1 MRTAEEWTQRALGR
15 NAALIL
21 GWRRASGIQAG
32 RLNLARE
39 MDGELRQRAQAALT
53 QIGER
58 TVRAYDPAAYLEE
71 DEVFLLTVDQ
81 LPTRPHRRRGG
92 RRQANPD
99 DGVDEQAEASE
110 LIHLLRAPGDL
121 DPISPETARGQSFL
135 FYAAV
140 FAGRAG
146 SLAFVKRHNPG
157 AVLKTGRVL
166 GLFGDVVTR
175 IDEPVLVFE
184 PDFDL
189 VIDGDELA
197 ALKST
202 ALSRIFV
209 DLEVAA
215 AAVPAHVAELRA
227 SGLSFADTSL
237 ELIAVACSKRR
248 LLAGRLQ
255 ALIQAQHLPALTVEM
270 VRAYVTGLNEDPER
284 FIVGDQ
290 IVVVEDDVADL
301 LDVLDQ
307 RHYRGGYDHLLRRA
321 DRNSVIS

>member
-1 MRTAEEWTQRALGR
+1 MRTADEWTRIPLGR
-15 NAALIL
+15 NAALVL
-21 GWRRASGIQAG
+21 GWRRGSRIQAG
-32 RLNLARE
+32 RLNLARD
-39 MDGELRQRAQAALT
+39 MDRELRERAQAALE

-58 TVRAYDPAAYLEE
+58 TVRTYDPAAYLEE
-71 DEVFLLTVDQ
+71 DEVFLLNVDE
-81 LPTRPHRRRGG
+81 LPTRPQHRASGQRPNTAERL
-92 RRQANPD
+92 
-99 DGVDEQAEASE
+99 DGQAEASD
-110 LIHLLRAPGDL
+110 LINLLGAPGNL
-121 DPISPETARGQSFL
+121 DPISPDTARGQTFL
-135 FYAAV
+135 FYAAI
-140 FAGRAG
+140 FSGRAG

-157 AVLKTGRVL
+157 VVLKTGRVL

-175 IDEPVLVFE
+175 IEEPVLVFE

-197 ALKST
+197 ALKPS

-209 DLEVAA
+209 DLDIAA
-215 AAVPAHVAELRA
+215 AAVPAHVADLKA
-227 SGLSFADTSL
+227 SGLRFADTSL
-237 ELIAVACSKRR
+237 EVIAAACTKRR

-255 ALIQAQHLPALTVEM
+255 GLIQAQHLSFLTVEM

-290 IVVVEDDVADL
+290 IVVTEDGVAAL